1 MITKKLEKY
10 ISERDNELNP
20 FYGKIKEIIKR
31 KELAEKLRNNWE
43 KIDPS
48 KVSDS
53 QIRLECL
60 KDINRYWVEL
70 GLWHPV
76 VDTIQEIDFLLK
88 RGKTKYGAN
97 PENYSEKKKTK
108 LKNAYETFYPYRIK
122 LSYRK
127 LSAKEWAYFTYTP
140 KKKVWKELFSGLLTK
155 HLNSQ

>member
-88 RGKTKYGAN
+88 R
-97 PENYSEKKKTK
+97 KKQ
-108 LKNAYETFYPYRIK
+108 N
-122 LSYRK
+122 
-127 LSAKEWAYFTYTP
+127 
-140 KKKVWKELFSGLLTK
+140 
-155 HLNSQ
+155 

>member
-88 RGKTKYGAN
+88 RGKTK
-97 PENYSEKKKTK
+97 